1 MPVSKETSAKISV
14 LVTILWT
21 EPWICAQKLK
31 FDHHKLSVI
40 LAVSPQIGCFFKTA
54 PLLFLSSY
62 WNGHVSVT
70 IRWINHNIQST
81 GQVGL
86 TSLWGSV
93 GYLIAIWIAS
103 IWWFVWEWCWWNG
116 FGDDFGDLFEDD
128 FDEMVLK
135 RSKEQITNCDPLENL
150 ENLVG
155 HTFQSS
161 VERETASRF
170 VIF

>member
-1 MPVSKETSAKISV
+1 MSPRIWLQKLKLAPNSKETSAKISV

-31 FDHHKLSVI
+31 FDHHKLSVN

-81 GQVGL
+81 GPVGL

-93 GYLIAIWIAS
+93 HTYWLHADSTIWPESRYCSRIYFFEHRNFAKKKIE
-103 IWWFVWEWCWWNG
+103 IWP
-116 FGDDFGDLFEDD
+116 DLGQ
-128 FDEMVLK
+128 L
-135 RSKEQITNCDPLENL
+135 
-150 ENLVG
+150 
-155 HTFQSS
+155 
-161 VERETASRF
+161 
-170 VIF
+170 

>member
-1 MPVSKETSAKISV
+1 MSPRIWLQKLKLAPNSKETSAKISV

-31 FDHHKLSVI
+31 FDHHKLSVN

-81 GQVGL
+81 GPVGL
-86 TSLWGSV
+86 TSLW
-93 GYLIAIWIAS
+93 
-103 IWWFVWEWCWWNG
+103 
-116 FGDDFGDLFEDD
+116 
-128 FDEMVLK
+128 
-135 RSKEQITNCDPLENL
+135 
-150 ENLVG
+150 
-155 HTFQSS
+155 SS
-161 VERETASRF
+161 VRQLGAWYRRRREAWSDWGEVASYISRKNCNSRCSRQRTTRQGIGGCF
-170 VIF
+170 CQYSLLTQILQDRLTYQIGA

>member
-1 MPVSKETSAKISV
+1 MSPRIWLQKLKLAPNSKETSAKISV

-31 FDHHKLSVI
+31 FDHHKLSVN

-81 GQVGL
+81 GPVGL

-93 GYLIAIWIAS
+93 MPSPIYI
-103 IWWFVWEWCWWNG
+103 WCWWCHWQQNIY
-116 FGDDFGDLFEDD
+116 FQVAVALFTDARPPKKDGVQHRRE
-128 FDEMVLK
+128 EWVLK
-135 RSKEQITNCDPLENL
+135 PHFNFKSC
-150 ENLVG
+150 
-155 HTFQSS
+155 
-161 VERETASRF
+161 
-170 VIF
+170 

>member
-1 MPVSKETSAKISV
+1 MSPRIWLQKLKLAPNSKETSAKISV

-31 FDHHKLSVI
+31 FDHHKLSVN

-81 GQVGL
+81 GPVGL

-93 GYLIAIWIAS
+93 LWLFVLPTFLPGGLCSITRPAQHVFEEPGVGYVPPQHGS
-103 IWWFVWEWCWWNG
+103 S
-116 FGDDFGDLFEDD
+116 
-128 FDEMVLK
+128 
-135 RSKEQITNCDPLENL
+135 RQ
-150 ENLVG
+150 
-155 HTFQSS
+155 HTGEKVPKF
-161 VERETASRF
+161 
-170 VIF
+170 